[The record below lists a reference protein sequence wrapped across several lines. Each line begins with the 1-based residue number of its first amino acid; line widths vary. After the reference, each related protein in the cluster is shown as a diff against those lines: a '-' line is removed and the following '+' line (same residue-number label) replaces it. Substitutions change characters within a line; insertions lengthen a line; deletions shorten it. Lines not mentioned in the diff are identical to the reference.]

1 MTARIGLI
9 GYPVRHSISPIFQQA
24 ALDALGIDARYEAWE
39 TPPEALAQRITAL
52 RAADVLGAN
61 VTVPHKEAALAH
73 VDRIDALARRAGAL
87 NTIYREGDA
96 LAATN
101 TDIAGFRRALR
112 EVGGFDAAGT
122 RALVLG
128 AGGAARAIVIAL
140 EMEGAT
146 SIAIANRTEERA
158 RRLIADL
165 RSDAGPD
172 LFFLSWQ
179 EAVSREVLASVDLL
193 VHCTT
198 LGLSGSP
205 QAEASPVAA
214 AALHAGLFVADVVA
228 NPRETPLLRA
238 ARAAGARTLDGLP
251 MLVYQGAEAFTL
263 WTGQP
268 APVAVMLAAAEAAM
282 EQRAG

>member
-1 MTARIGLI
+1 LTRRIGLI

-39 TPPEALAQRITAL
+39 TPPTLLQERFTTLH
-52 RAADVLGAN
+52 AADILGAN
-61 VTVPHKEAALAH
+61 VTVPHKEAALAY
-73 VDRIDALARRAGAL
+73 VDRIDPLARRAGAI
-87 NTIYREGDA
+87 NTIYRAGNV

-112 EVGGFDAAGT
+112 EAGGFAAAGA

-128 AGGAARAIVIAL
+128 AGGAARAVVLAL
-140 EMEGAT
+140 EMEGAA
-146 SIAIANRTEERA
+146 SIAVANRTEERA
-158 RRLIADL
+158 RRLVADL

-172 LFFLSWQ
+172 LFPLPWE
-179 EAVSREVLASVDLL
+179 EAVSREMLAGIDLL

-198 LGLSGSP
+198 LGLAGSP
-205 QAEASPVAA
+205 QAGASPVAA

-251 MLVYQGAEAFTL
+251 MLVYQGAEAFAL

-282 EQRAG
+282 ERHAG